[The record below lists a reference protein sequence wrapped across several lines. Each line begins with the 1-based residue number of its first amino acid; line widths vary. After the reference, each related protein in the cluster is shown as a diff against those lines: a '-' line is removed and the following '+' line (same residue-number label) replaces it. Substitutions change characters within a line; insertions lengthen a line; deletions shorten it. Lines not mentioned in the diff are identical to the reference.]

1 MASKTNYKRMN
12 QKHTPGRKITLCAR
26 LDGSLIALLKARAM
40 ERGTSYAAILAQAI
54 KTECNRVQ
62 V

>member
-1 MASKTNYKRMN
+1 MN

-26 LDGSLIALLKARAM
+26 LDGALIALLKARAM